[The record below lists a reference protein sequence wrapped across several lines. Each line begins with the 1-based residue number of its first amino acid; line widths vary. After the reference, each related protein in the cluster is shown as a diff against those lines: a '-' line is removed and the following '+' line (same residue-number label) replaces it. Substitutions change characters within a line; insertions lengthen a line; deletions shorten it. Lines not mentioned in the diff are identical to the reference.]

1 MDRKTQIKEK
11 YDLSL
16 TAHTQQVSH
25 RSKDHS
31 AIPNLTWDCPS
42 LICKLKSRP
51 NVCWYRSRPQ
61 SLVISWNTQFHT
73 WTKYHHTSPQG
84 RVLKNVSILS
94 NQTGDLNINI
104 TSTWCSIFA
113 KDTHVP
119 PAFNVMYLQYW
130 ILNIECKC
138 FVVKVSWTGVRSRK
152 ISVAFRTQQPASRL
166 LQ

>member
-25 RSKDHS
+25 RSKVHS

-51 NVCWYRSRPQ
+51 NVSWYRSRPQ
-61 SLVISWNTQFHT
+61 SLVIHLGIRSFTHEKNIIT
-73 WTKYHHTSPQG
+73 YHHRAG
-84 RVLKNVSILS
+84 YWK
-94 NQTGDLNINI
+94 
-104 TSTWCSIFA
+104 
-113 KDTHVP
+113 
-119 PAFNVMYLQYW
+119 MYLQYW

-138 FVVKVSWTGVRSRK
+138 FVVKVWWTGPGVRSRN

-166 LQ
+166 LQLINYSIYLILTHCCNSSKTYITHS